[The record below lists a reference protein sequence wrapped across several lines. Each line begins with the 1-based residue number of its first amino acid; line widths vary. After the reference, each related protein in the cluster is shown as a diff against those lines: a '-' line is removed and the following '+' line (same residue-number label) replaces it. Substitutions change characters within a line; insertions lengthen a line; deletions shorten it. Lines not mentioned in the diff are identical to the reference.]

1 MNLML
6 NTMAVTATLLGSGM
20 AFPQARRLFRTRR
33 VEGVSAAWI
42 GVSVA
47 LNAWWLVYGLWVGV
61 YALVPVSAVS
71 LLMYLS
77 IGVVFVRT
85 TGRRSLRPIIG
96 SAAALGAVP
105 LPFLVLGGWAAAGLV
120 AGLCYGLQLLPAV
133 VAAYRS
139 DELAGIAPGTWIIA
153 LVESALWL
161 VYGLGV
167 GDVALI
173 AGGASGLTMSGLI
186 VGRLAIVRERA
197 VESEQSVIRLA
208 IAR

>member
-1 MNLML
+1 MNLTL

-77 IGVVFVRT
+77 IGVLFVRT

-120 AGLCYGLQLLPAV
+120 AGVCYGLQLLPAV

-167 GDVALI
+167 GDVALS
-173 AGGASGLTMSGLI
+173 AGGASVLTMSGLI